1 MSRTVRTVIAVLVA
15 LTAVTVIAVYWLV
28 SNLDSIVAGAIEK
41 AGSQA
46 AGVPVKVSGVSISL
60 KEGRGEIRGLT
71 VGNPAGFDGPY
82 ALKLGS
88 IVLAIDTASIGSD
101 PVRIKQIS
109 VDGANLLAEIKAG
122 AGINLA
128 KINDNLSSGG
138 KDTSS
143 AGPSEQGPKVVIE
156 RFDFTDASMTLK
168 APTKQERTQDLGDI
182 HVTNIGEGSGGAT
195 AAQAAS
201 QLLGPVIREAVKQA
215 RSGAAEMGVEGY
227 KQGAIDKLKDK
238 LGIGN

>member
-1 MSRTVRTVIAVLVA
+1 
-15 LTAVTVIAVYWLV
+15 
-28 SNLDSIVAGAIEK
+28 
-41 AGSQA
+41 
-46 AGVPVKVSGVSISL
+46 
-60 KEGRGEIRGLT
+60 
-71 VGNPAGFDGPY
+71 
-82 ALKLGS
+82 
-88 IVLAIDTASIGSD
+88 
-101 PVRIKQIS
+101 
-109 VDGANLLAEIKAG
+109 
-122 AGINLA
+122 
-128 KINDNLSSGG
+128 
-138 KDTSS
+138 
-143 AGPSEQGPKVVIE
+143 
-156 RFDFTDASMTLK
+156 MTLK

>member
-1 MSRTVRTVIAVLVA
+1 MTKTARSIIVVLVA
-15 LTAVTVIAVYWLV
+15 LIAITAIAVYWLV

-46 AGVPVKVSGVSISL
+46 TGVPVAVSGVSISL

-88 IVLAIDTASIGSD
+88 IALAIDTESIGSD

-109 VDGANLLAEIKAG
+109 VDGARLLAEIKVG

-128 KINDNLSSGG
+128 KISDNLGSGG
-138 KDTSS
+138 KDTSP
-143 AGPSEQGPKVVIE
+143 AGSGGQGPRIVIE
-156 RFDFTDASMTLK
+156 RFDFTNASMTLK
-168 APTKQERTQDLGDI
+168 APAREDRTQNLGDI

-201 QLLGPVIREAVKQA
+201 QLLGPVIREAAKQA